1 MLHFSLGK
9 IMSFHKAAHVL
20 LVIAALAFSCSSN
33 LYAQSIVTVSEG
45 TEVKV
50 RLLDNLS
57 SNNAVQGQKFNLE
70 LDQDLRLNNQVVIQR
85 GAKVI
90 GNVVSARKKGFMGK
104 AGELNINIDYL
115 LLGDQRIALRATNA
129 SEGKSKVGTTV
140 ALTVLFGPIGLLKRG
155 KDIELNSGTTFTA
168 FIDQTVQIP
177 ATMQAMATAPMTTQ
191 TEMQKS
197 EAAPVEKSMEEIVP
211 TEKK

>member
-1 MLHFSLGK
+1 
-9 IMSFHKAAHVL
+9 MSFQKAVQRFAVTVAL
-20 LVIAALAFSCSSN
+20 LFLFHSN
-33 LYAQSIVTVSEG
+33 SYAESIVTVSEG

-50 RLLDNLS
+50 RLLENLS

-70 LDQDLRLNNQVVIQR
+70 LDQDLRVNNQVVIQR
-85 GAKVI
+85 GARVV

-177 ATMQAMATAPMTTQ
+177 ALMQAMPPIQMTSQ
-191 TEMQKS
+191 TDMQKA
-197 EAAPVEKSMEEIVP
+197 EAVPMEKNMEEKASP
-211 TEKK
+211 EKK